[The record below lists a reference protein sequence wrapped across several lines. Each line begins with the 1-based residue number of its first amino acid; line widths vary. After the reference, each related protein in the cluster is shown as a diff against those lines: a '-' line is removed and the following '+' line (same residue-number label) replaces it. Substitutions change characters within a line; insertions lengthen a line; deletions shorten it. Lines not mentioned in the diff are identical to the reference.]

1 MTSDTNIQ
9 TSVRRARRSPTARP
23 QPSAP
28 SATEIVISAA
38 STTGTVQ
45 GAHKPGSK
53 NALLLDLLKDG
64 ATVPVLSDR
73 LGWLPYT
80 VRAALSGLRKRGI
93 EVVKNRDP
101 DGVTAYSIQPV
112 A

>member
-73 LGWLPYT
+73 LGWLPHT